1 MARSRRSRIDL
12 RREVEAEEREEVDES
27 EAVKPPMPRPIPPFA
42 ASNPAL
48 AEWFTR
54 IWDAAP
60 HTVRLLCTELKAAQ
74 LATDDE
80 LKAAIRTFPTT
91 GPHDEY
97 RSGQVLWELF
107 QDPSVLDEV
116 IRRYATED
124 TEDELTEMLDWY
136 PNIKGGCE
144 RLLVEIAVECPDF
157 VREFVETDRT
167 HLIAGLVVAD
177 EAGHQLIVDMMR
189 YGESSHLFH
198 DALPILFVH
207 AAKLDE
213 TSPLVEYLREVRTKP
228 NGWVLAGC
236 ALWRVT
242 QRVDRRWLKRFIK
255 WDEDRSDWATDER
268 DLVVQVLAEILQVEP
283 LAGEALVQMTR
294 RGEEGFDELSTT
306 AIAAIAD
313 RGLRGW
319 ATLYRMAPV
328 AQLETR
334 KQILQY
340 AARERRTAELFLPF
354 ARETLY
360 KRLAEKLTEEPY
372 FEEQAQD
379 ELACVFGLI
388 QAAGPAGWA
397 LAPDLLQLLK
407 ALPLIDDA
415 PEILI
420 GRCLETLQYCGAN
433 DPMTLAGLRA
443 ILNTGMTDGDDLSRP
458 FKLVVHTF
466 LVLNPGAVLQELTHP
481 NGTGRLFDHLQSNYP
496 LVRLP
501 DSVRRSIAVRT
512 ADLLLH
518 PDPAIGPRAIAL
530 LAEQT
535 AQAPRIVPQLVAACC
550 SMNEP
555 FIAGVSKIVLDG
567 DARSRVV
574 ATLSSR
580 MEGTNPDMA
589 LRAAV
594 GLWFLNQHRPI
605 FEMLMREL
613 SQSNTGLPMAFLEW
627 HQRRGRQLAAICTT
641 LRTSLGDWIDLDP
654 ERQRLLPSLGARL
667 LEPQLAAVWKQL
679 QSPEADRSATIAHA
693 CELLPYGDDLLVCL
707 ARLILSS
714 VVGPDDRSKFGTLLP
729 VKYFICRDSLDIP
742 SGKAKRDAVYEVL
755 MQPASVERSRAL
767 TAAVFGESSAIHAD
781 VHGLLGHPISWLR
794 WVGLTLL
801 EGYPLAA
808 DELRSRVEPFLKD
821 PSEMVREKATELCV
835 RIG

>member
-27 EAVKPPMPRPIPPFA
+27 EEIKPPMPRPIPPFA

-54 IWDAAP
+54 IWDAVP
-60 HTVRLLCTELKAAQ
+60 HTVRSLCTELKAAQ

-91 GPHDEY
+91 GPLDEF
-97 RSGQVLWELF
+97 RTGQVLWELF
-107 QDPSVLDEV
+107 QDASVLDNV

-136 PNIKGGCE
+136 ANIKGGCE

-157 VREFVETDRT
+157 VREFVEQDRT
-167 HLIAGLVVAD
+167 HLIAGLLVAD
-177 EAGHQLIVDMMR
+177 EAGHQLIVDMMQHD
-189 YGESSHLFH
+189 ESSRVFD
-198 DALPILFVH
+198 DALPIVFGH
-207 AAKLDE
+207 TAKLDE
-213 TSPLVEYLREVRTKP
+213 ASPLVEYLREVRTNP
-228 NGWVLAGC
+228 RGWVLAGC
-236 ALWRVT
+236 VLWRVT
-242 QRVDRRWLKRFIK
+242 ERVDRRWLKRFIK
-255 WDEDRSDWATDER
+255 WDEDRLGWSDER
-268 DLVVQVLAEILQVEP
+268 DLVVQVLAEALSVQP
-283 LAGEALVQMTR
+283 LASEALVQLTR
-294 RGEEGFDELSTT
+294 RGEDGFDELSMT
-306 AIAAIAD
+306 AVAEIGQ

-319 ATLYRMAPV
+319 STLVRMAPV
-328 AQLETR
+328 ARSETR
-334 KQILQY
+334 QRILEF
-340 AARERRTAELFLPF
+340 AARDSRTAQAFLPL
-354 ARETLY
+354 ARVILHN
-360 KRLAEKLTEEPY
+360 RLAEKLSEEPY
-372 FEEQAQD
+372 FEEEAQD
-379 ELACVFGLI
+379 ELAYVFRLI
-388 QAAGPAGWA
+388 QAAGPAGRA

-415 PEILI
+415 PFLLI
-420 GRCLETLQYCGAN
+420 ERCLETLQYCGAN

-443 ILNTGMTDGDDLSRP
+443 ILDTGMTDGDDLSRP

-466 LVLNPGAVLQELTHP
+466 LVLNPGAVLQEMTHP
-481 NGTGRLFDHLQSNYP
+481 CGKGRLFDHLQSNYP

-501 DSVRRSIAVRT
+501 DSVRRSMAARI

-518 PDPAIGPRAIAL
+518 PDPAVGPRAIAL

-535 AQAPRIVPQLVAACC
+535 AHAPRIVPQLVAACC

-627 HQRRGRQLAAICTT
+627 HQKRGQQLTAICAT
-641 LRTSLGDWIDLDP
+641 LRQSLGDWIGLDP
-654 ERQRLLPSLGARL
+654 DRSRFLHSLSQRLI
-667 LEPQLAAVWKQL
+667 EPQLAEVWKQL
-679 QSPEADRSATIAHA
+679 QSPEADRTATIARA

-729 VKYFICRDSLDIP
+729 VKYFIRRDNLDIP
-742 SGKAKRDAVYEVL
+742 TGKAKRDAVYEVL

-767 TAAVFGESSAIHAD
+767 TAAVFGESAAIHAD
-781 VHGLLGHPISWLR
+781 VHGLLGHPVSWLR

-808 DELRSRVEPFLKD
+808 DELRGRVEPFLKD
-821 PSEMVREKATELCV
+821 PSEMVREKAMEVCV